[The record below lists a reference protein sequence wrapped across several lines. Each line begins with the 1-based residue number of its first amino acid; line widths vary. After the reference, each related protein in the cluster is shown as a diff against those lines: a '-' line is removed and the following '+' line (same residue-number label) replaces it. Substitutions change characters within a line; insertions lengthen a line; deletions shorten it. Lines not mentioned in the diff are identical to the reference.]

1 MTFMQRLKLKKIAS
15 KLVIQSHTH
24 RSNIIEMYKIIRE
37 AAGEEFTEDSPIS
50 LDIFMQECFE
60 EAQAVQNLTVEID
73 HV

>member
-1 MTFMQRLKLKKIAS
+1 
-15 KLVIQSHTH
+15 
-24 RSNIIEMYKIIRE
+24 MYKIIRE